1 MDNVNVIFKN
11 WRGRTGC
18 PKSADGR
25 HWAYYVFQDE
35 EEQEYWLKE
44 RIDETNRCW
53 WRHYEF
59 MSLPCQKCGAYS
71 PLRCANQFSN
81 NIDGSYNEKSCS
93 KEEIVDYRPDDE
105 LPDTISRYK
114 ESGWTYHFFKETLS
128 DSLCGQETFTLKRMP
143 EQPGFLEAGIN
154 PILFGLGIGEHRKTV
169 SRKEDE

>member
-1 MDNVNVIFKN
+1 MDDVDVIFKN

-59 MSLPCQKCGAYS
+59 MSFPCQKCGAYS

-81 NIDGSYNEKSCS
+81 NIDGCYDEKSCL
-93 KEEIVDYRPDDE
+93 KEEIVNHRPDDV
-105 LPDTISRYK
+105 LPNTIRRHK
-114 ESGWTYHFFKETLS
+114 ESGWTYYFFVETLS
-128 DSLCGQETFTLKRMP
+128 DSLCGQETFRLKSMP
-143 EQPGFLEAGIN
+143 EQKGNDG
-154 PILFGLGIGEHRKTV
+154 T
-169 SRKEDE
+169 